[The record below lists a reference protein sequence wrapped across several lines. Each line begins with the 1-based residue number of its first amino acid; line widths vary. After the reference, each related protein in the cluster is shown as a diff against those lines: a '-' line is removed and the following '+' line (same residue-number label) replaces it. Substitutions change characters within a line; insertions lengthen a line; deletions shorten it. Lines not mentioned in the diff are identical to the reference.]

1 MVGVGVGTA
10 ASAAIEPLVEPGK
23 QEAWSNAANRVLDP
37 AMYAA
42 LRAQGAIDLS
52 TAVALGKRSGIG
64 PDRMTEL
71 LYLAQRTPTYGEAQD
86 LRRRDKITLDQL
98 RHTFAKAQI
107 EEQYWDALA
116 DLVDDRLSAEAVAL
130 AIIRSMMRDPGFF
143 PVQLDTTGG
152 VVPAYPVSDID
163 PVEEAKSHGF
173 SEERL
178 RVMVG
183 SIGRP
188 PGPGELARALFRELI
203 QRPDFNRGILEGD
216 TRPEWAQTFL
226 DVNREILT
234 AGEYAEL
241 ELRGFYDTATRRQ
254 KTAQHGMS
262 QEDSDDLFRVL
273 GRAPSVHQITTGLA
287 RGGKYPGGYA
297 DVPEPYKSAI
307 QRSNIR
313 PEYAEIEY
321 ANRYSYPSFFV
332 LRSLAQDG
340 LFTEA
345 QLEQILLD
353 IGWTPELA
361 KEVATFYTAQAQGA
375 KQDPSVGKAQSKV
388 YTETQKAYLGGSIT
402 PDLATAMLSQIVPSS
417 ADVAFILELW
427 DSIRNMEAG
436 IPRPA

>member
-42 LRAQGAIDLS
+42 LRAQGAIDLT
-52 TAVALGKRSGIG
+52 TAIGLARRSGIG

-188 PGPGELARALFRELI
+188 PGPGELARALFRDLI
-203 QRPDFNRGILEGD
+203 ERPDFNRGILEGD

-287 RGGKYPGGYA
+287 RGGKYPGNYA

>member
-1 MVGVGVGTA
+1 
-10 ASAAIEPLVEPGK
+10 
-23 QEAWSNAANRVLDP
+23 
-37 AMYAA
+37 
-42 LRAQGAIDLS
+42 
-52 TAVALGKRSGIG
+52 
-64 PDRMTEL
+64 
-71 LYLAQRTPTYGEAQD
+71 
-86 LRRRDKITLDQL
+86 
-98 RHTFAKAQI
+98 
-107 EEQYWDALA
+107 
-116 DLVDDRLSAEAVAL
+116 
-130 AIIRSMMRDPGFF
+130 
-143 PVQLDTTGG
+143 
-152 VVPAYPVSDID
+152 
-163 PVEEAKSHGF
+163 
-173 SEERL
+173 
-178 RVMVG
+178 
-183 SIGRP
+183 
-188 PGPGELARALFRELI
+188 
-203 QRPDFNRGILEGD
+203 
-216 TRPEWAQTFL
+216 
-226 DVNREILT
+226 VNREILT

>member
-42 LRAQGAIDLS
+42 LRAQGAIDLT
-52 TAVALGKRSGIG
+52 TAIGLARRSGIG

-163 PVEEAKSHGF
+163 PVKEAESHGF
-173 SEERL
+173 NEERL

-188 PGPGELARALFRELI
+188 PGPGELARALFRDLI
-203 QRPDFNRGILEGD
+203 ERPDFNRGILEGD

-402 PDLATAMLSQIVPSS
+402 PDLATAMLAQIVPSS

>member
-188 PGPGELARALFRELI
+188 PGPGELARALFRDLI
-203 QRPDFNRGILEGD
+203 ERPDFNRGILEGD

-287 RGGKYPGGYA
+287 RGGKYPGNYA

-313 PEYAEIEY
+313 PEYAEIKY

-340 LFTEA
+340 LFTEG

-417 ADVAFILELW
+417 ADVAFIIELW

-436 IPRPA
+436 VPRPA